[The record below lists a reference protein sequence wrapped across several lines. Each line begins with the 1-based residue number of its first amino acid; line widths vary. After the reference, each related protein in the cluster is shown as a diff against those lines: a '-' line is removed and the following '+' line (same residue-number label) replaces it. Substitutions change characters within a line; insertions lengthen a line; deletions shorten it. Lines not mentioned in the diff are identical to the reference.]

1 MDNLWRLTHDPVRHT
16 LTARKPMV
24 VNTTKLSLKKG
35 VPVKVLWPK
44 VAVTRAAAADAAAA
58 GAGEEAVMGQPL
70 AVSGE
75 RVAVPKELRCVQV
88 LMAEITQ

>member
-1 MDNLWRLTHDPVRHT
+1 MDNMWRLTHDPVRHT
-16 LTARKPMV
+16 LTAPKPMV

-58 GAGEEAVMGQPL
+58 GAGGGSSAG
-70 AVSGE
+70 AATGGGGGE
-75 RVAVPKELRCVQV
+75 GGRP
-88 LMAEITQ
+88 

>member
-1 MDNLWRLTHDPVRHT
+1 MDNLWRLSHDPVRHT

-58 GAGEEAVMGQPL
+58 GAGGGSSAG
-70 AVSGE
+70 AATGGE
-75 RVAVPKELRCVQV
+75 GGEGGRP
-88 LMAEITQ
+88 